1 VPAPER
7 EIVRLESEAVDVIVI
22 FPLAVPDVVGV
33 NTSVKFVLWPALSVI
48 GVAIP
53 FKANPGP
60 LIAT

>member
-7 EIVRLESEAVDVIVI
+7 GIVTLESEAVDVIVI

-33 NTSVKFVLWPALSVI
+33 NTALKFVLWPALSVI

-53 FKANPGP
+53 LKANPGP